1 MKVSNWGNYPVAEAE
16 VRSFGTPG
24 EAIQVMQS
32 SSELIPRGLGR
43 CYGDSSLSSNILS
56 TLKYNRF
63 LEFDRENGILHCQS
77 GVSLEEV
84 LAVVVPAGFFLPVT
98 PGTKYVTLGGA
109 VAADVHGKNHHSEG
123 SFSAHVLDLNLLAPN
138 GQLYH
143 CSREENADLFW
154 ATCGGMG
161 LTGLV
166 LDVRFRLK
174 RIETAYIVEEATKVK
189 NVDALYELF
198 EGSMKF
204 TYSVAW
210 IDCLARGNSLGRG
223 VLYNGEH
230 ALKSDLQKAK
240 HRENP
245 LVLAPKRKIALPFKL
260 PSFTINPL
268 TVKVLNG
275 MVYGKAKRGVHRHI
289 VDYDA
294 YFYPLDG
301 ILHWNRAYG
310 KKGFA
315 QYQFAIPPATSYDG
329 MVRILKEISSA
340 RQPSFLSVLKYFGKG
355 ENGPLAFPMEGYMLA
370 LDFPITQRLF
380 PFLDRLDEIVME
392 CGGRIYLTKDSRMKP
407 EVLQKGY
414 PRLPEFLE
422 TKARI
427 DGGKQMQSL
436 QSKRIGI

>member
-24 EAIQVMQS
+24 EALQVMRS
-32 SSELIPRGLGR
+32 ATELIPRGLGR

-98 PGTKYVTLGGA
+98 PGTKYVTIGGA
-109 VAADVHGKNHHSEG
+109 VAADVHGKNHHVDG
-123 SFSAHVLDLNLLAPN
+123 SFSAHVIDLLLMAP
-138 GQLYH
+138 GGMTYR
-143 CSREENADLFW
+143 CSREENADIFW

-161 LTGLV
+161 LTGVV
-166 LDVRFRLK
+166 LEVRFRLK
-174 RIETAYIVEEATKVK
+174 RIETAYIKEEVTKAK
-189 NVDALYELF
+189 NVDALYKLF
-198 EGSMKF
+198 EQSADVTF
-204 TYSVAW
+204 SVAW
-210 IDCLARGNSLGRG
+210 IDCLARGSSLGRAI
-223 VLYNGEH
+223 LFNGEH
-230 ALKSDLQKAK
+230 ALRSDLKKPAQINA
-240 HRENP
+240 P
-245 LVLAPKRKIALPFKL
+245 LELPRKRKITIPFNF

-268 TVKVLNG
+268 TVKVMNTL
-275 MVYGKAKRGVHRHI
+275 VYGKAKKGPFTHI
-289 VDYDA
+289 VDYDT

-301 ILHWNRAYG
+301 VLHWNRVYG
-310 KKGFA
+310 KRGFA
-315 QYQFAIPPATSYDG
+315 QYQFAIPPSTSYDG
-329 MVRILKEISSA
+329 MVKILKAISDA
-340 RQPSFLSVLKYFGKG
+340 RQPSFVSVLKFFGKG

-370 LDFPITQRLF
+370 LDFPITKGLF

-414 PRLPEFLE
+414 PRLQEFLE